1 MALYVT
7 FHMHN
12 VPVGREAAYA
22 DWFDGPHRAALARLR
37 GFRGADRYEV
47 TPEQIMADIAQP
59 WAYCSA
65 YDFETEE
72 PAIDIP
78 ALGPLLAD
86 ARDKGLIAR
95 DESERLFSYELYDD
109 WEKSPNWQ
117 EGRPLSGISILFG
130 NYVAGRYDE
139 YMDWYRTVHSPEVS
153 NVPGHVGMKR
163 GRLSQHQV
171 EPRCYCPGDQL
182 VYVAQQTD
190 DLAFTVKDF
199 GFRAVGM
206 SPSGIRMQPRSKSG
220 SFARTVHYF
229 RKISGTDF
237 WDGGIAYGGDL
248 SVYPPGYGHE
258 PKP

>member
-12 VPVGREAAYA
+12 VPAGRDAAYA
-22 DWFDGPHRAALARLR
+22 EWFDGPHREALGRMR

-59 WAYCSA
+59 WRFCSA
-65 YDFETEE
+65 YDVETDD
-72 PAIDIP
+72 PAIDVP
-78 ALGPLLAD
+78 ALGPLLAE
-86 ARDKGLIAR
+86 ARDQGLIAG
-95 DESERLFSYELYDD
+95 DETERLFSYELYGD

-117 EGRPLSGISILFG
+117 EGKPLSGISVLFG

-139 YMDWYRTVHSPEVS
+139 YMDWYANVHSPEVS
-153 NVPGHVGMKR
+153 NVPGHVGMRR
-163 GRLSQHQV
+163 GRLSPWQV
-171 EPRCYCPGDQL
+171 EPRRYCPGDQL

-190 DLAFTVKDF
+190 DLAFTVRDF
-199 GFRAVGM
+199 GYRAVGM

-229 RKISGTDF
+229 RKVSGTEF
-237 WDGGIAYGGDL
+237 WPGGIAYAGDL

-258 PKP
+258 PR